1 MMQQPLPSCMNAA
14 RKHHKTVFSDR
25 NLYYLITAKQNWTM
39 YCHRPGKVQK
49 SKRQYAYVTPRNVG
63 QLFLQI
69 FIEFGLLVT
78 PMSVTDRQIE
88 V

>member
-1 MMQQPLPSCMNAA
+1 
-14 RKHHKTVFSDR
+14 
-25 NLYYLITAKQNWTM
+25 M
-39 YCHRPGKVQK
+39 YFHRPGKVQK

-78 PMSVTDRQIE
+78 PMSDTDKTDRSLIKAHFLVLVFMRREYKYVKFSLTQ
-88 V
+88 VM